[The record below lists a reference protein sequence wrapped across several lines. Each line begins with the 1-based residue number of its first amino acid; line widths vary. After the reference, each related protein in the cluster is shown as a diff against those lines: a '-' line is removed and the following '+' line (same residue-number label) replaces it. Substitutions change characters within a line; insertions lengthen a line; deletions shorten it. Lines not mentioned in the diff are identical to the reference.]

1 MRINKLKSTTVKNYL
16 KHISME
22 IQSSDEL
29 RERYFVN
36 PDSDFTRTRKLTF
49 YRLLKYMFGRSAG
62 TLTTTLLYYFK
73 YGHRRPSKSAYVQA
87 MKKIKPIFWV
97 DLFRHI
103 SDSVIMSSCNNVYS
117 GYHLIGI
124 DGTDLPVPEYDEEC
138 HTANVRTHGQVC
150 SHNSIHI
157 SAAFDTLSDVCLDMV
172 MQKGDDQNEQA
183 AAIELVERFEAF
195 QKAIFIC
202 DRGYP
207 SYNLMAHIIEKGQ
220 YFLLRSKDS
229 SSGDDIGSYWWKKLA
244 ADKKEG
250 SITVTVRLT
259 RANTKAVQES
269 ELYHH
274 IGAKFD
280 FLPEKGPFKQG
291 RVSRSL
297 DDITS
302 DNYYELSF
310 RVVRVKINDEKDKDK
325 DTYEILLTNL
335 PEGDFSL
342 QDIKLLYHYRWNIET
357 FFRELKND
365 EGLSYIHAK
374 TTEFII
380 AEIYSRAILHN
391 IIAMLCDEASQ
402 DKMKETCTGES
413 GYSINHSDACTAVMI
428 FIQEKRGKP
437 KELIYELGRNLV
449 QIKNGRSFPR
459 KLVLHGFVG
468 FTYRA
473 S

>member
-1 MRINKLKSTTVKNYL
+1 MRINKLRSTTVKKYL
-16 KHISME
+16 KQYSMK
-22 IQSSDEL
+22 ILLSDEL
-29 RERYFVN
+29 RKKYFVN
-36 PDSDFTRTRKLTF
+36 PKTDFTRERKLTF
-49 YRLLKYMFGRSAG
+49 YKLLKYMFSRSAG
-62 TLTTTLLYYFK
+62 TLTTTLLHFFK
-73 YGHRRPSKSAYVQA
+73 YGHCRPSKSAYVKA
-87 MKKIKPIFWV
+87 MKKIKPVFWV

-103 SDSVIMSSCNNVYS
+103 SDSVIKTTCNNTFS
-117 GYHLIGI
+117 GFHLVGI

-138 HTANVRTHGQVC
+138 HTANMRIHGQVC

-183 AAIELVERFEAF
+183 AAIELVDRFDTF
-195 QKAIFIC
+195 LKAIFIG

-207 SYNLMAHIIEKGQ
+207 SYNLMAHIIAKGQ
-220 YFLLRSKDS
+220 YFLLRSIDS
-229 SSGDDIGSYWWKKLA
+229 SSDEGIGSYWWKKLA
-244 ADKKEG
+244 GDKQEG
-250 SITVTVRLT
+250 SVDVTIRLT

-269 ELYHH
+269 DLYHH
-274 IGAKFD
+274 IDAKFD
-280 FLPEKGPFKQG
+280 FLPEKSPFKQG
-291 RVSRSL
+291 RTLKSL
-297 DDITS
+297 DEITP
-302 DNYYELSF
+302 DNYYEISF

-335 PEGDFSL
+335 PKGDFSL
-342 QDIKLLYHYRWNIET
+342 QDMKLLYHYRWNIET

-374 TTEFII
+374 ITEFII

-391 IIAMLCDEASQ
+391 IIAMLCDEASV
-402 DKMKETCTGES
+402 DEMKKTDVKQA
-413 GYSINHSDACTAVMI
+413 GYSINHSDAVTAVMI

-437 KELIYELGRNLV
+437 KELIYELARNLV

-468 FTYRA
+468 FSYRA
-473 S
+473 A